1 MASIFVPEP
10 SLLPNS
16 TASVSSPANR
26 LPCLLLCRPDRR
38 LFSISVTTCR
48 ALGLRR
54 SFNVAASAALTSN
67 SVPEKNGIHVVGDF
81 MTPRK
86 DLRVVKPTTTVDEAI
101 ELLVENRITGFP
113 VIDDDWKLTSRI
125 HTPALFVLKHICN
138 MLSIIVSVLSVSDYD
153 LLALDTISGQGRTD
167 NSMFPEVD
175 SSWKTFNKVQN
186 LLSKTNGQ
194 VVGDLMT
201 PAPVVVSETTNLEDV
216 ARLLLETKY
225 RRLPVVDDSG
235 KLVGIITRGNII
247 RAALQIKHA
256 SESKT

>member
-38 LFSISVTTCR
+38 LFSISVATCR

-113 VIDDDWKLTSRI
+113 VIDDDWKLVG
-125 HTPALFVLKHICN
+125 L
-138 MLSIIVSVLSVSDYD
+138 VSDYD

-175 SSWKTFNKVQN
+175 SSWKTFNEVQN

-256 SESKT
+256 SESKTLQPNA

>member
-38 LFSISVTTCR
+38 LFSISVATCR

-54 SFNVAASAALTSN
+54 SFNVTASAALTSN

-113 VIDDDWKLTSRI
+113 VIDDDWKLVG
-125 HTPALFVLKHICN
+125 L
-138 MLSIIVSVLSVSDYD
+138 VSDYD
-153 LLALDTISGQGRTD
+153 LLALDTISAVQIFYLIGQGRTD

-175 SSWKTFNKVQN
+175 SSWKTFNEVQN

-235 KLVGIITRGNII
+235 RNYYKR
-247 RAALQIKHA
+247 KHHK
-256 SESKT
+256 SSPSNKTC

>member
-10 SLLPNS
+10 ALLPNS
-16 TASVSSPANR
+16 AASVSSPANR

-38 LFSISVTTCR
+38 LFSISVAACR

-113 VIDDDWKLTSRI
+113 VIDDDWKLVG
-125 HTPALFVLKHICN
+125 L
-138 MLSIIVSVLSVSDYD
+138 VSDYD

-175 SSWKTFNKVQN
+175 SSWKTFNEVQN